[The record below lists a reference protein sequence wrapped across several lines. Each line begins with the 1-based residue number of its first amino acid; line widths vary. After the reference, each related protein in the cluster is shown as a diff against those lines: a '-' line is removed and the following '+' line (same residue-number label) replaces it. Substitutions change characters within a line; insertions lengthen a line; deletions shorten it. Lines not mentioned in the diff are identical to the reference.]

1 MKTEFPEFMNIK
13 QIAVTFGISPSTATR
28 YSAEP
33 DFPEPFYFS
42 PGKKVWLKKE
52 VLDWFM
58 SRRGRR
64 AA

>member
-1 MKTEFPEFMNIK
+1 MKSEIPKFVNIK
-13 QIAVTFGISPSTATR
+13 EIAALFRLSVSTATR
-28 YSAEP
+28 YSSFA

-42 PGKKVWLKKE
+42 AGRKVWLLGE